1 MHPGYLA
8 SSMQRL
14 QKALT
19 RTAMRL
25 QDQTLFPPLHLRMT
39 RVGDLEVPP
48 RRLHPGPRR
57 LVLDAMSL
65 RSYGR
70 GSGGGI
76 IGRPRRDSDA
86 SAAFK
91 KKSFALFNEQ
101 RQVFCFGDGYH
112 PWQGGPFQLRPTHQ
126 LLPSAASFST
136 KHISN
141 LRQYNRLI
149 RDTSLRQC
157 DAAFGRR

>member
-70 GSGGGI
+70 GSGGGDH
-76 IGRPRRDSDA
+76 RA
-86 SAAFK
+86 
-91 KKSFALFNEQ
+91 
-101 RQVFCFGDGYH
+101 
-112 PWQGGPFQLRPTHQ
+112 
-126 LLPSAASFST
+126 AASG
-136 KHISN
+136 
-141 LRQYNRLI
+141 LRCL
-149 RDTSLRQC
+149 C
-157 DAAFGRR
+157 CF

>member
-101 RQVFCFGDGYH
+101 RQVFCFGDTIPGRAAHSNCVQRISYFLV
-112 PWQGGPFQLRPTHQ
+112 QLPFPLNT
-126 LLPSAASFST
+126 SAT
-136 KHISN
+136 
-141 LRQYNRLI
+141 
-149 RDTSLRQC
+149 
-157 DAAFGRR
+157 